1 MVTYSVFKPGKSA
14 VMHKRGLKRDVAYRR
29 RAKLISIGRIAAD
42 LFESEV
48 FVGSGA
54 VKNHIAEFR
63 IADFR
68 GDLRDPKNMLFEV
81 TKHFVRLPRDG
92 MTNHATGLT
101 EEK

>member
-1 MVTYSVFKPGKSA
+1 MVAYGVFKPGKSA
-14 VMHKRGLKRDVAYRR
+14 VMHKRRLKRDVAHRR
-29 RAKLISIGRIAAD
+29 RAKLITIRRIGGD

-54 VKNHIAEFR
+54 VKNQIAGFR

-68 GDLRDPKNMLFEV
+68 SDLRYAKNMLLDV
-81 TKHFVRLPRDG
+81 TKHLVRLPRDG

>member
-1 MVTYSVFKPGKSA
+1 MVSYGVFKRGKSA
-14 VMHKRGLKRDVAYRR
+14 VMHKRGLKRDIAYRR
-29 RAKLISIGRIAAD
+29 RAKLITIGRIAGD

-54 VKNHIAEFR
+54 VKNHV
-63 IADFR
+63 ADWR
-68 GDLRDPKNMLFEV
+68 HDLRNPKNMLFEV

>member
-1 MVTYSVFKPGKSA
+1 MVAYGVFKPGKSA

-29 RAKLISIGRIAAD
+29 RAKLITIGRIAGD

-54 VKNHIAEFR
+54 VKNHIADR
-63 IADFR
+63 R
-68 GDLRDPKNMLFEV
+68 SDLRDPKNMLSEV
-81 TKHFVRLPRDG
+81 TKHFVGLPRDG
-92 MTNHATGLT
+92 MTDHTTRPA

>member
-1 MVTYSVFKPGKSA
+1 MVAYGVFKPGKSA
-14 VMHKRGLKRDVAYRR
+14 VMHKRGLKRDVADRR
-29 RAKLISIGRIAAD
+29 RAKLITIGRVAGD

-48 FVGSGA
+48 FVSSGA
-54 VKNHIAEFR
+54 VKNHIADR
-63 IADFR
+63 R

>member
-1 MVTYSVFKPGKSA
+1 MVAYGVFEPGKSA

-29 RAKLISIGRIAAD
+29 RAELITIGRIAGD

-54 VKNHIAEFR
+54 IKNHIAEF

-68 GDLRDPKNMLFEV
+68 DDLRDPKNMLFEV

-92 MTNHATGLT
+92 MTSHTTCPT